1 MWLELFNQMRK
12 NAKMSL
18 DELSAASGVPKGTL
32 AKISSG
38 ITRNP
43 SIETMLTLVHTL
55 GYRLGDLD
63 EDGTQVVSAREME
76 QLKKYRVLDVQGQKL
91 VNTVLQLEYDRMT
104 FVTDRE
110 QKGWVTYI
118 NCYDLA
124 VSAGTGEPLGDT
136 YYTTRLELPTER
148 VPENAHCCVRVN
160 GNSMEPAYK
169 DGDIVFVERVE
180 EPVRVGEIGIFTFN
194 GEGYMKR
201 LANGALVSLNPAYP
215 PILIHAYDDLRCQG
229 RVLGRVPLEK

>member
-110 QKGWVTYI
+110 QKVLRLRFGLDDGRARTLEEVGKVFNVT
-118 NCYDLA
+118 
-124 VSAGTGEPLGDT
+124 
-136 YYTTRLELPTER
+136 RER
-148 VPENAHCCVRVN
+148 IRQIEAKALRKLRHPSR
-160 GNSMEPAYK
+160 SRKLK
-169 DGDIVFVERVE
+169 DYLD
-180 EPVRVGEIGIFTFN
+180 
-194 GEGYMKR
+194 
-201 LANGALVSLNPAYP
+201 
-215 PILIHAYDDLRCQG
+215 
-229 RVLGRVPLEK
+229 